1 MSYGEGLI
9 IPLLFLIR
17 WTMFPK
23 RKIDMERIIPT
34 SKMSLKMSCIRACGN
49 DIKAASELYD
59 FFIKDMPSIPDFDV
73 APPSTMQQITEGAK
87 KIFGWIDNNQ
97 DKIAG
102 YYNLI
107 QQIRGKVTITAP
119 LQAPPIP
126 NE

>member
-1 MSYGEGLI
+1 
-9 IPLLFLIR
+9 
-17 WTMFPK
+17 
-23 RKIDMERIIPT
+23 MERIIPT
-34 SKMSLKMSCIRACGN
+34 SKMSLKMCCIRACGN

-59 FFIKDMPSIPDFDV
+59 FFIKDMPCIPDFDV
-73 APPSTMQQITEGAK
+73 TPPSTMQQITEGAK

-107 QQIRGKVTITAP
+107 QQMRGKMTATAP
-119 LQAPPIP
+119 VQAPPIP

>member
-1 MSYGEGLI
+1 
-9 IPLLFLIR
+9 
-17 WTMFPK
+17 MFPK

-87 KIFGWIDNNQ
+87 KIFGWIDSNQ

-107 QQIRGKVTITAP
+107 QQMRGKMTVTTP
-119 LQAPPIP
+119 VQAPPIP